1 MPPGGSNAPGLT
13 ASGMSTPLVA
23 LHGGAQGGVVE
34 LVEYNSTVHIT
45 HRVPVPISISETQ
58 LTLWRSRAF
67 RLSPYVPS
75 AGAHQ
80 NNNVR

>member
-34 LVEYNSTVHIT
+34 LVEYNRDSTVHIT
-45 HRVPVPISISETQ
+45 HRVPISISETQ

-67 RLSPYVPS
+67 RLSPY
-75 AGAHQ
+75 ADGAL
-80 NNNVR
+80 RGCSSE